1 MTEAKLQQLAANVL
15 MCKTLKEAAAQSG
28 ISERTL
34 RRIRKTG
41 EFQAALDTARAAALE
56 RVFDVVCAAAPDS
69 AEQLLKISSDPAAP
83 ASARVAAARA
93 VLDLALA
100 YHDQRNILDRIAELE
115 TFFERMTTYEDTD
128 DQGGNCPP

>member
-41 EFQAALDTARAAALE
+41 EFQAALDTARSAAFE
-56 RVFDVVCAAAPDS
+56 RAVDAICSAAPENV
-69 AEQLLKISSDPAAP
+69 EQLKAISTDPDAP
-83 ASARVAAARA
+83 ASARVAAARFMLEFA
-93 VLDLALA
+93 RDHYSREEIIERLIALEEA
-100 YHDQRNILDRIAELE
+100 ARERNS
-115 TFFERMTTYEDTD
+115 
-128 DQGGNCPP
+128 